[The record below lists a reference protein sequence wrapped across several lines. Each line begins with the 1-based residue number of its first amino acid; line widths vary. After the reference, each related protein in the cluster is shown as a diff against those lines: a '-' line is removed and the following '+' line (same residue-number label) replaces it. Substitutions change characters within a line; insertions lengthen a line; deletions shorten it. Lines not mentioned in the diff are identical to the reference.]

1 MQLEARDKRA
11 LIGGAVVVTAL
22 LAYLLWPS
30 ATEQSGVELVAADQ
44 RQGAAAPAAAPAPM
58 QVQPPAA
65 VAPPPAAG
73 APAAAPPA
81 GAVPEGLTLTGVAG
95 SGAIFSFAD
104 GSQRFIA
111 RGREVAPGVRLQA
124 IRMRDVILASATSN
138 YRLGFGGVAT
148 AIAAPAPT
156 IAAPPGGTVP
166 APRLTVPGAGT
177 NPMGGPLVSPAQQA
191 QLSQQFVAGL
201 EPRRSG
207 SQVTGWTIKPGASIP
222 ALSQAGLQPGD
233 VLLSVNG
240 ESISDREQ
248 VAGLSQQIVNAHRVE
263 FGFERNGQRLTRV
276 IEVNPRR

>member
-11 LIGGAVVVTAL
+11 LIGGAVAVTAL

-30 ATEQSGVELVAADQ
+30 GAEQSNVELVAADQ
-44 RQGAAAPAAAPAPM
+44 RPGAAAPAAPM
-58 QVQPPAA
+58 QMQPPN
-65 VAPPPAAG
+65 VIAPPPAA
-73 APAAAPPA
+73 APAAAA
-81 GAVPEGLTLTGVAG
+81 AAVPEGLTLTGVAG

-104 GSQRFIA
+104 GSQRFIR
-111 RGREVAPGVRLQA
+111 RGREVAPGIRLQA
-124 IRMRDVILASATSN
+124 VRLRDVILAAGPTN

-156 IAAPPGGTVP
+156 AVAPAGGTGP
-166 APRLTVPGAGT
+166 APRLVVPGAGT
-177 NPMGGPLVSPAQQA
+177 NPMGGPLISPTQQA

-207 SQVTGWTIKPGASIP
+207 AQVTGWTVKPGSNIV

-240 ESISDREQ
+240 EAITDQEQ
-248 VAGLSQQIVNAHRVE
+248 VAGLSQQIANSHRVE
-263 FGFERNGQRLTRV
+263 FAFERNGQRVTRV
-276 IEVNPRR
+276 LEVNPRR